1 MELSWDEGDYVLHID
16 WQHRL
21 INCTVI
27 TRIHLPQF
35 GRSYQVAW
43 LKEIIMT
50 MVIWITAQ

>member
-1 MELSWDEGDYVLHID
+1 MELSWDAGDYVLHID